1 MIGDEDEEEEER
13 DQDRRVERFT
23 LKESLLRF
31 EDEEARMGS
40 NLGLK
45 LKLGGCLRCFR
56 RESDG
61 EGDASVNDALCIFE
75 SLKAFVRE
83 RYLRERERKKRV
95 YKFEERERERER
107 ERYLGVGKSVEE
119 ARVVGLVK

>member
-1 MIGDEDEEEEER
+1 MIGDEDEEEER

-23 LKESLLRF
+23 LRESLLRF

-45 LKLGGCLRCFR
+45 LKLGDCLRGFR

-61 EGDASVNDALCIFE
+61 AGDASVNDALCIFE
-75 SLKAFVRE
+75 SLKAFVC
-83 RYLRERERKKRV
+83 
-95 YKFEERERERER
+95 ERERERER
-107 ERYLGVGKSVEE
+107 ERKGFINLERERYLSVGKSVEE
-119 ARVVGLVK
+119 ARVVGLVKGSSEREM